1 MLRSPSAEVKAG
13 GALLAPMA
21 SENPSFLYPT
31 PTASRTSPLGKVAT
45 PPLALASTLRIVPRS
60 CSLAASVVEGLV
72 KKITLDFVSS
82 SAASATRVAFQSPNK
97 LKFKPAAAAYLR
109 SVDGDSAGAG
119 KNEAF
124 MNLFASR
131 ATYNAS
137 TNAAVVA
144 DRSGAADR
152 VTELLLICGRREV
165 GPSAD
170 DVNSRS
176 RASTAS
182 CWLCAQ
188 A

>member
-1 MLRSPSAEVKAG
+1 MLRSPSAAVKAG
-13 GALLAPMA
+13 CALPAPKTW
-21 SENPSFLYPT
+21 ENPSFLYPT
-31 PTASRTSPLGKVAT
+31 PTASRTIPLGRVAI
-45 PPLALASTLRIVPRS
+45 PPLALASTLRIVPKR
-60 CSLAASVVEGLV
+60 CSVPARVVAGLV
-72 KKITLDFVSS
+72 KKIILDFVSS
-82 SAASATRVAFQSPNK
+82 SAASATRVAFQSPRK

-144 DRSGAADR
+144 DRSCAADR

-170 DVNSRS
+170 DVNSGS

-182 CWLCAQ
+182 SRLCS
-188 A
+188 